1 MSPSDT
7 SATKPRLDRAHVL
20 SLLRQMIRIRRFE
33 DTCAELYTQE
43 KIRGFLHLYDGEEAV
58 AAGVIPALEP
68 RDRIVATYRE
78 HGHALVRGVP
88 MTAVMAEMYGKAE
101 GCSGGRGGSMH
112 LFDAARKFYGGNAI
126 VGGGLPLATGL
137 ALADRM
143 QDSGCV
149 TACFFG
155 EGAVA
160 EGEFHEAMNLA
171 ALWRLPVL
179 FVCENNGYAM
189 GSALARTEA
198 LTDISRKPACYGI
211 EARQVD
217 GMDVVAVEV
226 AARSAI
232 AKVRETGAPQFLECL
247 TYRFR
252 AHSMFDPQL
261 YRDKAEVERW
271 RQQGPIVKFRGWLL
285 ENGLIH
291 EAEVAEIEQQVDA
304 EIADAVAYAEAGH
317 WEPVESLTAHVL
329 GPPAAPPPAPAPS
342 GELVETTYREALR
355 LALRDAL
362 ERDERVFLMGED
374 VGAYGGCYAVSK
386 GLLEEFG
393 EDRIRD
399 TPLSE
404 SGFTG
409 AGIGAAAAGMRPI
422 VELMTVNF
430 SLLALDQILNSA
442 ATLRHM
448 SGGQFGVPLVIR
460 MATGA
465 GKQLAAQ
472 HSHSL
477 EGWYAHIPGLKV
489 LAPATLEDARG
500 MLWTALQDPDP
511 VLIFENVMLYNRS
524 GKIDSAAGAVEIA
537 SAAIRRAGTD
547 LSLITYGGSLF
558 KVLEAAEALA
568 GEGISAEVI
577 DLRSL
582 RPLDEATIIASV
594 ARTRRALVVDEGW
607 RSGGLAAEVSAR
619 IMEQAFWTLDA
630 PVRRVCSAEVPIPY
644 ARHLEQA
651 AIPQVSAIV
660 AAVRALLGGG

>member
-1 MSPSDT
+1 MT
-7 SATKPRLDRAHVL
+7 TTEKPHLDRAHVL
-20 SLLRQMIRIRRFE
+20 SLLGDMIRIRKFE
-33 DTCAELYTQE
+33 DKCAELYTQE
-43 KIRGFLHLYDGEEAV
+43 KIRGFLHLYDGEEAI
-58 AAGVIPALEP
+58 AAGIIPALEP
-68 RDRIVATYRE
+68 RDRVVATYRE

-88 MTAVMAEMYGKAE
+88 MTTVMAEMYGKAE

-112 LFDAARKFYGGNAI
+112 LFDAATHFYGGNAI
-126 VGGGLPLATGL
+126 VGGGLPLAAGL
-137 ALADRM
+137 ALADRL
-143 QDSGCV
+143 QEQHTV

-171 ALWRLPVL
+171 ALWDLPVL

-189 GSALARTEA
+189 GSALSRTESQ
-198 LTDISRKPACYGI
+198 TDICAKAAAYQV
-211 EARQVD
+211 EAHSVD
-217 GMDVVAVEV
+217 GMDVVAVEA
-226 AARSAI
+226 AARKALHSI
-232 AKVRETGAPQFLECL
+232 RTTGKPVFLECR

-252 AHSMFDPQL
+252 AHSMFDAQL
-261 YRDKAEVERW
+261 YRDKAEVEDW
-271 RQQGPIVKFRGWLL
+271 RQRGPIVRFQGWLL

-291 EAEVAEIEQQVDA
+291 LQDVAELETKIDS
-304 EIADAVAYAEAGH
+304 EITDAVAFAEAGT
-317 WEPVESLTAHVL
+317 WEPVDNLYLNTL
-329 GPPAAPPPAPAPS
+329 GPQPEPPDVAAPS
-342 GELVETTYREALR
+342 GHKVETTYRDAVRE
-355 LALRDAL
+355 ALRDAMI
-362 ERDERVFLMGED
+362 RDDRVFLMGED

-386 GLLEEFG
+386 GLMEEFG
-393 EDRIRD
+393 EARIRD

-430 SLLALDQILNSA
+430 SLLALDQIMNTA
-442 ATLRHM
+442 ATIRHM

-489 LAPATLEDARG
+489 LTPATMEDARG

-511 VLIFENVMLYNRS
+511 VLIFENVMLYNRA
-524 GKIDSAAGAVEIA
+524 GEIDSSAGPVDI
-537 SAAIRRAGTD
+537 SKAAIWREGRD

-558 KVLEAAEALA
+558 KTLEAAERLA
-568 GEGISAEVI
+568 KDGVMAEVI

-582 RPLDEATIIASV
+582 RPLDDATIMASV
-594 ARTRRALVVDEGW
+594 AKTRRAVIVDEGW
-607 RSGGLAAEVSAR
+607 RSGSLAAEVSAR
-619 IMEQAFWTLDA
+619 IMEQVFWTLDA
-630 PVRRVCSAEVPIPY
+630 PVGRVCSEEVPIPY
-644 ARHLEQA
+644 PKHLEDA
-651 AIPQVSAIV
+651 AIPQVDRIV
-660 AAVRALLGGG
+660 AAAQSVVGKG